1 MRVPVTVL
9 LLNQSGHHNRT
20 EQEGV
25 RSNMEKVTM
34 RNPYHSVLQAFGIDP
49 LHFSVV
55 PHESSL
61 GLINTTYFVIN
72 TGDAKEGDNK
82 DGDEEDGHEKD
93 GDKKDGAVRDGDDTS
108 SLDQG
113 TEVNKSAVAS
123 AVSLSAGIGATST
136 RVNKSSGAS
145 TDSSTTP
152 VYVLQLFNDRV
163 FEPNIVEANILACTA
178 KLQAST
184 SSSSAA
190 AATPASSRTRAHVT
204 YLSYLTTTDHRHFHI
219 DEDGRY
225 YRMMKYIPG
234 TTHYNTQPYPNTV
247 IC

>member
-1 MRVPVTVL
+1 M
-9 LLNQSGHHNRT
+9 
-20 EQEGV
+20 

-190 AATPASSRTRAHVT
+190 AAGQGLGPGPGVLTHSRNNNYVLDDGQHQHHHVPVHTSPTSPTSPPPTIDTSTSTRT
-204 YLSYLTTTDHRHFHI
+204 
-219 DEDGRY
+219 EDT
-225 YRMMKYIPG
+225 IA
-234 TTHYNTQPYPNTV
+234 
-247 IC
+247 